1 MECSVKRLVIIGAG
15 FSGTVT
21 AIEFLKR
28 APKGSQ
34 LIIVNRS
41 GKMARGLAYG
51 TNSPHH
57 LLNVPAGNMSAL
69 VDSPDSFLAF
79 CQRID
84 PDTHSGS
91 FVSRKMYG
99 AYLSE
104 LLSQAEMESSVQ
116 CSRITGEVLSIQP
129 AGTGATIENHTGER
143 IVADHVVLAFGNF
156 SPARPHGLQQ
166 LDSCSA
172 YIEDPWSTTAKVV
185 SHEAPRILLV
195 GSGLT
200 AVDTLISLRQSHPD
214 AKVTMVSRRGLLPTA
229 HRERM
234 PVVGFSTSI
243 CADVLAAPRSV
254 SSYMRLIRRE
264 IARSPEHWREV
275 VAAMR
280 PITSELWEGLSLD
293 ERRRFLRHVQP
304 HWDVYRHRVA
314 PKTFQ
319 IYQDA
324 LAASG
329 VRSIAGRILSI
340 ALEGPC
346 VSVRIKTRGT
356 ENIDEWQFDQII
368 NCTGPCTDI
377 GKITD
382 TFISYLSKEAM
393 ICADALNLGINV
405 DKDYAVVDS
414 SGKSSG
420 WLSYVGPM
428 LKAQLWE
435 ATAVPELRQ
444 HARALAIQ
452 VAQAFTAPVG
462 SDSI

>member
-1 MECSVKRLVIIGAG
+1 MKRLVIIGAG
-15 FSGTVT
+15 FSGAVT

-28 APKGSQ
+28 APEGAH
-34 LIIVNRS
+34 LTIINRS

-69 VDSPDSFLAF
+69 VDQPDSFLAF

-91 FVSRKMYG
+91 FVSRKIYG

-104 LLSQAEMESSVQ
+104 MLSQAEAQSRVK

-129 AGTGATIENHTGER
+129 EGAGAVIDVSTGER

-156 SPARPHGLQQ
+156 APARPSGLQQ
-166 LDSCSA
+166 LDSCSV
-172 YIEDPWSTTAKVV
+172 YTEDPWSPLAQV
-185 SHEAPRILLV
+185 SSDQAPRVLLV

-200 AVDTLISLRQSHPD
+200 AVDTLISLRQSHPA

-229 HRERM
+229 HRDRM
-234 PVVGFSTSI
+234 PPPGFSTTI
-243 CADVLAAPRSV
+243 CAELLATAPSI
-254 SSYMRLIRRE
+254 SLYMRLVRRE
-264 IARSPEHWREV
+264 VARSPAHWREV
-275 VAAMR
+275 VAALR
-280 PITSELWEGLSLD
+280 PITSELWERLPLD
-293 ERRRFLRHVQP
+293 ERKRFLRHVQP

-314 PKTFQ
+314 PQTFR
-319 IYQDA
+319 IYQEA
-324 LAASG
+324 FSTSS
-329 VRSIAGRILSI
+329 VNSIAGRILSI
-340 ALEGPC
+340 AVEEAC
-346 VSVRIKTRGT
+346 VSVRIKIRGT
-356 ENIDEWQFDQII
+356 GNIVEGQFNQVI

-382 TFISYLSKEAM
+382 PFISYLSNEAM
-393 ICADALNLGINV
+393 ISADALNLGIKV
-405 DKDYAVVDS
+405 DKNYAVVNR
-414 SGKSSG
+414 SGKSMQ

-428 LKAQLWE
+428 LKAKLWE

-444 HARALAIQ
+444 HARALAID
-452 VAQAFTAPVG
+452 VVKKFHG
-462 SDSI
+462 N